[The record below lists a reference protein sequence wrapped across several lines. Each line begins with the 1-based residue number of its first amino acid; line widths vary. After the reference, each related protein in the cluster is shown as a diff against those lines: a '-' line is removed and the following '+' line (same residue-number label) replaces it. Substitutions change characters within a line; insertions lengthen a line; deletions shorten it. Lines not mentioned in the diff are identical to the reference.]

1 MEEKVEDPLKNIEFK
16 PDNSE
21 VTINRDMKTIRCSKF
36 EKIEFLN
43 PAERQKR
50 FNNRYKKQW
59 NFVEQYRTKRIP
71 PEFLITGSSLDV
83 FNCTKEEFNSM
94 KRNLPLIRF
103 EKSPIHQWGAFSATK
118 IGAGEP
124 IVEYTGVLI
133 RMSVTRAREKYYEKH
148 GNNGSYIFRLGEDI
162 FIDATN
168 RGGIARFLNH
178 SCDPNCKTRIVNA
191 DGVHHVVIYA
201 KRDIEPY
208 EELTYDYRLP
218 YESRSKAI
226 VCNCGSLNCRG
237 YLNYSEL
244 YDATEQSLQETF
256 HTENTMDDIHYYE
269 D

>member
-1 MEEKVEDPLKNIEFK
+1 MEQKSEEPLQMPELDTGNLSAEIE
-16 PDNSE
+16 
-21 VTINRDMKTIRCSKF
+21 RDTQKTSCSKF
-36 EKIEFLN
+36 EEIQILN

-50 FNNRYKKQW
+50 FNSRYKKQW
-59 NFVEQYRTKRIP
+59 NTVEQYRSKRIP
-71 PEFLITGSSLDV
+71 PEFLISGSSLHV
-83 FNCTKEEFNSM
+83 FNCTKEEFESM

-103 EKSPIHQWGAFSATK
+103 EKSPIHQWGAFSAVK
-118 IGAGEP
+118 IAAGEP

-133 RMSVTRAREKYYEKH
+133 RMSVTRAREKYYETH
-148 GNNGSYIFRLGEDI
+148 GNNGSYIFRLGEDV

-191 DGVHHVVIYA
+191 DGIHHVVIYA

-256 HTENTMDDIHYYE
+256 HTENTLDENHYYE